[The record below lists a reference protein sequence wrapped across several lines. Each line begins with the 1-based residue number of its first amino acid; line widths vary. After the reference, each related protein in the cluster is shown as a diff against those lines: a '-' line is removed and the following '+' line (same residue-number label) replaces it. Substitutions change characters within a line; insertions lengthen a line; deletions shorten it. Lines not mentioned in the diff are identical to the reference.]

1 MYGGRFTTTAATVA
15 AIFISIMIIIIVI
28 ASNNITAFNV
38 PYSTISFAQI
48 SNQDRSNS
56 SDISLRIAFTKL
68 GVLGGIYQR
77 IFYDSQTNTL
87 SLGYISA
94 AAAAAAEATGANTN
108 TQGNNNQQDCD
119 NNRCVGNNNQQA
131 SNNGANT
138 QSTDSDTSFS
148 SQQGSSSQSQ
158 SNKQISEA
166 DENNLKQTIYKNGF
180 FEADSV
186 YPPNATRPQNYTLY
200 VLSIKMDGR
209 LHTVLWADTSNNVP
223 PGFLSTVQALQ
234 KVASK

>member
-15 AIFISIMIIIIVI
+15 TIFISIMIIIIVI

-94 AAAAAAEATGANTN
+94 A
-108 TQGNNNQQDCD
+108 
-119 NNRCVGNNNQQA
+119 
-131 SNNGANT
+131 
-138 QSTDSDTSFS
+138 DSDTSFS

-200 VLSIKMDGR
+200 VLSIKMDDR

>member
-1 MYGGRFTTTAATVA
+1 VYGGRFTTTAATVTT
-15 AIFISIMIIIIVI
+15 IFISIMIIIIVI

-68 GVLGGIYQR
+68 GVLGGIYQL
-77 IFYDSQTNTL
+77 IFYDSKTDVLT
-87 SLGYISA
+87 LGYISA
-94 AAAAAAEATGANTN
+94 AAVEA
-108 TQGNNNQQDCD
+108 
-119 NNRCVGNNNQQA
+119 
-131 SNNGANT
+131 
-138 QSTDSDTSFS
+138 TDSDTSFS

-186 YPPNATRPQNYTLY
+186 YPPPNTTRPQNYTLY
-200 VLSIKMDGR
+200 VLSIKMDDS
-209 LHTVLWADTSNNVP
+209 LHTVLWTDTSNNVP
-223 PGFLSTVQALQ
+223 TGLLSTVQALQ
-234 KVASK
+234 K

>member
-15 AIFISIMIIIIVI
+15 TIFISIMIIIIVI

-68 GVLGGIYQR
+68 GVLGGIYQL
-77 IFYDSQTNTL
+77 IFYDSKTDVLT
-87 SLGYISA
+87 LGYISA
-94 AAAAAAEATGANTN
+94 AAVEAM
-108 TQGNNNQQDCD
+108 
-119 NNRCVGNNNQQA
+119 
-131 SNNGANT
+131 
-138 QSTDSDTSFS
+138 DSDTSFS

-186 YPPNATRPQNYTLY
+186 YPPPNTTRPQNYTLY
-200 VLSIKMDGR
+200 VLSIKMDDS
-209 LHTVLWADTSNNVP
+209 LHTVLWTDTSNNVP
-223 PGFLSTVQALQ
+223 TGLLSTVQALQ
-234 KVASK
+234 K